1 MAEPEVIELEAAKVE
16 VPVAEPEVIE
26 QEGAQVEVPVTEVG
40 LGNRGAEPS
49 SV

>member
-16 VPVAEPEVIE
+16 VPVAE
-26 QEGAQVEVPVTEVG
+26 VG